1 MDKTLDLILPRYL
14 ERFVIGERWRPPEN
28 SRIRFAKAPYI
39 HPGHEKPASGGFVE
53 AADDI

>member
-1 MDKTLDLILPRYL
+1 MDKTLDLILLRYF
-14 ERFVIGERWRPPEN
+14 EHYVIGERRSPPEN
-28 SRIRFAKAPYI
+28 SRIRFAKARYI